1 MFSFKSDQSGAV
13 GLLLALA
20 AIPLLLVIGAAVDY
34 GKSMTAKTR
43 LQAALDAG
51 ALAAAASEL
60 PEQDRVTLAENVFRQ
75 NAGEKWAD
83 AQPTFVIG
91 GDKVT
96 GSVGVVETNSFM
108 QLVGID
114 HSTVSVDT
122 QVNLPI
128 DRPAEVALVLDYS
141 SSMNSQGK
149 WQAMRDA
156 ALDLVDVLSK
166 QQTNDQ
172 VKFALVPFAKM
183 VMVDLPDDYVMDEDV
198 NTPWTGSGCTQ
209 DRKWPFNTQD
219 TTPDPFNDDTKWG
232 ALGQADGTCFQM
244 ASHNLEILPLTNN
257 HSAVVAKLNAMDP
270 YIGTHI
276 SLGLEFGWH
285 IISDNE
291 PFTEGVAY
299 SDTDTLKVI
308 VLLTDGRQTVKA
320 WGQGDSYTSGN
331 GEENL
336 ETMCEAIKD
345 KGVMLITIAFDLND
359 TPTRTRLS
367 DCATS
372 SHYFFDADTNAQLA
386 EAFED
391 IAKLIEG
398 KIYVSR

>member
-1 MFSFKSDQSGAV
+1 MR
-13 GLLLALA
+13 LAGIDYTA
-20 AIPLLLVIGAAVDY
+20 IGAD
-34 GKSMTAKTR
+34 TR
-43 LQAALDAG
+43 
-51 ALAAAASEL
+51 
-60 PEQDRVTLAENVFRQ
+60 
-75 NAGEKWAD
+75 
-83 AQPTFVIG
+83 
-91 GDKVT
+91 
-96 GSVGVVETNSFM
+96 
-108 QLVGID
+108 
-114 HSTVSVDT
+114 
-122 QVNLPI
+122 VNLHV
-128 DRPAEVALVLDYS
+128 DRPAEVVLVLDYS

-172 VKFALVPFAKM
+172 IKFALVPFAKM
-183 VMVDLPDDYVMDEDV
+183 VLADLPNDYVIDEDV
-198 NTPWTGSGCTQ
+198 TSPWTGSGCTQ

-244 ASHNLEILPLTNN
+244 TAHNLEILPLTNN
-257 HSAVVAKLNAMDP
+257 HSAVVAQLNAMDP
-270 YIGTHI
+270 FIGTHI

-285 IISDNE
+285 VISDNA
-291 PFTEGVAY
+291 PFSEGAPY
-299 SDTDTLKVI
+299 NDGETLKSI

-336 ETMCEAIKD
+336 EAMCEAIKD
-345 KGVMLITIAFDLND
+345 KGVMLITIAFDLSD
-359 TPTRTRLS
+359 TPTRTRLTN
-367 DCATS
+367 CATS
-372 SHYFFDADTNAQLA
+372 TQYFFDADTNTQLA

-398 KIYVSR
+398 KIYVSQ